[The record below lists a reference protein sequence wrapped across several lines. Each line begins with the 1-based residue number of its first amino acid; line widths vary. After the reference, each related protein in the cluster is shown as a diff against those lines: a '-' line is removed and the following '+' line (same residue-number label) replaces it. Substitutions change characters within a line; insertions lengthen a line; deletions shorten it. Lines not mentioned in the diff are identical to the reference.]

1 MMIYRRYAILI
12 ILFILYSKSN
22 MSRNNSRSNSNSS
35 LLIQMDVPKSYHET
49 LVGSIF
55 VKDKV
60 VWMVQDIQK
69 VPDPLY
75 ISSGGFLRSVLE
87 KYNCILFSNQGI
99 TITHEFYQFSE
110 IEGLFQKNG
119 YESNLPSSSSR
130 CLMWSHGR

>member
-1 MMIYRRYAILI
+1 
-12 ILFILYSKSN
+12 
-22 MSRNNSRSNSNSS
+22 
-35 LLIQMDVPKSYHET
+35 MDVPKSYHET

-130 CLMWSHGR
+130 CLMWSHDR